1 MSNEHKT
8 HASSGV
14 EELIEKLRQQGVEK
28 GQHEAEKL
36 VDEAERRADWLL
48 SQAKQEAEQIV
59 SKARKEAEKL
69 HQSGEEA
76 LKIAARDMHLEV
88 RETLSHSFT
97 DQVERLVAQQMD
109 NAEFMRLLILAL
121 VEKASSDHG
130 IANAE
135 QIEILLPDDYIGLDE
150 LRRNPK
156 EYREGK
162 LSQFV
167 QSLAAEQMRDGI
179 SFDLHEGKGI
189 RVRLS
194 GEEVEVDL
202 SGDAISKLLLKHLQP
217 RFRAIIEGVIR

>member
-1 MSNEHKT
+1 MSDEHKT

-36 VDEAERRADWLL
+36 VEEAEHRADWLL
-48 SQAKQEAEQIV
+48 SQAKQEAELIV
-59 SKARKEAEKL
+59 ARAQREANQL
-69 HQSGEEA
+69 RQAGEDA

-97 DQVERLVAQQMD
+97 DQVERLVAAQMD
-109 NAEFMRLLILAL
+109 NQAFMRDLILSL
-121 VEKASSDHG
+121 VMKAANDHG
-130 IANAE
+130 ISHAE
-135 QIEILLPDDYIGLDE
+135 NIELLLPDDFIGLDE

-167 QSLAAEQMRDGI
+167 QSLAAEQMREGV
-179 SFDLHEGKGI
+179 SFDLHGGKGI
-189 RVRLS
+189 RVRLN
-194 GEEVEVDL
+194 EQEVEVDL
-202 SGDAISKLLLKHLQP
+202 SSEAVSKLLLKHLQP

>member
-1 MSNEHKT
+1 MSKEQKT

-28 GQHEAEKL
+28 GQKEASKL
-36 VDEAERRADWLL
+36 VEDAEHRADWVLT
-48 SQAKQEAEQIV
+48 QAHQQAEQIV
-59 SKARKEAEKL
+59 SKAKAEAAKL
-69 HQSGEEA
+69 QQSGEDA
-76 LKIAARDMHLEV
+76 LRIAARDMHLEV

-109 NAEFMRLLILAL
+109 NEEFMRKLILSL
-121 VEKASSDHG
+121 VDKANHDHG
-130 IANAE
+130 IATAE
-135 QIEILLPDDYIGLDE
+135 KMEVLLPDDFIGLDE

-167 QSLAAEQMRDGI
+167 QSLAAEQMREGI

-202 SGDAISKLLLKHLQP
+202 SGDAIAKLLLKHLQP